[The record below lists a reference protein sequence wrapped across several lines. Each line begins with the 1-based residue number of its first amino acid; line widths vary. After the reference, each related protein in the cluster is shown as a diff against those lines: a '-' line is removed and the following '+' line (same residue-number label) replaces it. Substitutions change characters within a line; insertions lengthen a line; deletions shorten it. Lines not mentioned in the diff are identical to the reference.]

1 MEIELGA
8 SKKEE
13 TRSKRNGIGRK
24 ARVITSVSIS
34 SLLLLHFFLPS
45 CKFRKRKKKL
55 NSNLHRQRQSGRK
68 NISSEMI

>member
-13 TRSKRNGIGRK
+13 TGSKRNGIGRK

-34 SLLLLHFFLPS
+34 SLLLLHFSPPS
-45 CKFRKRKKKL
+45 CKFRKRK
-55 NSNLHRQRQSGRK
+55 N
-68 NISSEMI
+68 